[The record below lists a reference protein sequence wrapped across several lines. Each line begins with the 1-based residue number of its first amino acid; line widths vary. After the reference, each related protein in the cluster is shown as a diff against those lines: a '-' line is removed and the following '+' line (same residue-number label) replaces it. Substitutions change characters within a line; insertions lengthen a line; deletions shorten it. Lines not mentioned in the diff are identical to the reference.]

1 LAMAIGCSVTRG
13 GDNEDKDT
21 TFLLLLDDKSYR
33 QSARTTYETMIR
45 TSQDHQ
51 HHEETGRNSI
61 MDGLR
66 DGRPCDDNSS
76 SLLSDDMA
84 EPLISTAP
92 ASPPPPPPLPLP
104 QPLHHPDRSAGSA
117 EGTLLE
123 QFLFFMSGLGSSLGY
138 IATLSSLVYLREL
151 YGSNSFV
158 YLNLAVYLPLLPI
171 SVGQARYDQQFD
183 LYHSTRT
190 TFLFRSVV
198 GFLCILLGTY
208 GLMVGIGNQIV
219 SPATQHTSHDDGYDE
234 RQQVQDEPQ
243 HAPSSFIWVIF
254 CSLLQGTG
262 GAILLGQLNQL
273 ATFVGDSHNSN
284 RPDEFRTGS
293 DNEIPAAATI
303 NADSLPRKFKATVSA
318 GVQASALAVLAA
330 SAVSGFG
337 TMNGEKFVLFMGIV
351 NGLETLC
358 FIMSLWLL
366 LGRPRVVAS
375 MRRRDVSIQ
384 VLSTDSEIEDFT
396 DHEGSAS
403 GLDFGI
409 SSSLSPQSFQLGANT
424 TRSSVLSSPSD
435 AYHPRDASGVEKP
448 EDSSSPHQFNFHE
461 NEVSQLSYS
470 NEQRLEDHETLLEP
484 SVPSSGNVL
493 QSPQRP
499 SISFSRDDL
508 WRHSRSCCFVMALTL
523 IPSFLVGSWF
533 TNVQTNWMELAQ
545 ILFYVRIGSDLVGRL
560 ATIIFPPSSSGS
572 KAVRDLLWL
581 AGLRWGAVLIFFLN
595 SSKLL
600 PIPRS
605 FDGDRL
611 NNDSNDAMF
620 FLGGKNHSARDYLS
634 IVLVGSIAFFSG
646 YLVTSCYQLAP
657 LQLPI
662 EVRPMLAAKQASLL
676 TVAFSVSAI
685 TGLVT
690 SFVLVEVG
698 L

>member
-1 LAMAIGCSVTRG
+1 
-13 GDNEDKDT
+13 
-21 TFLLLLDDKSYR
+21 
-33 QSARTTYETMIR
+33 MIR
-45 TSQDHQ
+45 SQDHQ
-51 HHEETGRNSI
+51 HHREETAGRNST
-61 MDGLR
+61 MDCLR
-66 DGRPCDDNSS
+66 HGRRTDDNSS

-84 EPLISTAP
+84 EPLISTSSAFP
-92 ASPPPPPPLPLP
+92 SSLSPPPPLPLP
-104 QPLHHPDRSAGSA
+104 QLLQHPDPSAGSA
-117 EGTLLE
+117 EGIVLE

-158 YLNLAVYLPLLPI
+158 YLNLAVYMPLLPI
-171 SVGQARYDQQFD
+171 SVGQARYDQLFD

-219 SPATQHTSHDDGYDE
+219 GPATQDTSNDDYHDEG
-234 RQQVQDEPQ
+234 QQSQDQPHQ
-243 HAPSSFIWVIF
+243 APSSFTWVVF

-273 ATFVGDSHNSN
+273 ATFVGDSHN
-284 RPDEFRTGS
+284 RLDESRTG
-293 DNEIPAAATI
+293 NENETPAATNI
-303 NADSLPRKFKATVSA
+303 NDDSLPRKFKATVSA

-375 MRRRDVSIQ
+375 MRRRDVSIHI
-384 VLSTDSEIEDFT
+384 LSNDSEIDNFT
-396 DHEGSAS
+396 DHDSSATC
-403 GLDFGI
+403 LDYGN
-409 SSSLSPQSFQLGANT
+409 SSSMPSRPFQIGANST
-424 TRSSVLSSPSD
+424 WSSIVSSPSD
-435 AYHPRDASGVEKP
+435 TYHPIDSREVEET
-448 EDSSSPHQFNFHE
+448 EDPSSLVPQI
-461 NEVSQLSYS
+461 SYD
-470 NEQRLEDHETLLEP
+470 NEQRLEDHETLLEATVAD
-484 SVPSSGNVL
+484 SENIHH

-508 WRHSRSCCFVMALTL
+508 WLHSRSCCFIMALTL

-545 ILFYVRIGSDLVGRL
+545 VLFYVRIGSDLVGRL
-560 ATIIFPPSSSGS
+560 ATIIFPVSSSGS
-572 KAVRDLLWL
+572 KAVRDLMWL
-581 AGLRWGAVLIFFLN
+581 AGLRWGAVVIFFLN
-595 SSKLL
+595 SSKQI
-600 PIPRS
+600 PIPWS
-605 FDGDRL
+605 FDGDRHTNSS
-611 NNDSNDAMF
+611 NNVMF
-620 FLGGKNHSARDYLS
+620 YFGGKNHSARDYLS

-685 TGLVT
+685 IGLVT